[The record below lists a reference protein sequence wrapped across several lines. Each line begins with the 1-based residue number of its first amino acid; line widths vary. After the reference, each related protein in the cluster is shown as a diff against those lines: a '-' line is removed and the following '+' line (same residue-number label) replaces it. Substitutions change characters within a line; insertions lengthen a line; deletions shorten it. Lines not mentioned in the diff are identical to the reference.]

1 MCGTS
6 QVKCVGRPMTRRFS
20 RTTGELW
27 LLAWSVPAIFGLL
40 AALALALAVLGALSP
55 KPLAGLVFGLV
66 FVRLVAMIQSTL
78 PRAARPDDERSDPV
92 VTLKAQTLPDVD
104 ALVGAAV
111 RDAGFRGSVTVEIRQ
126 DGAISVEPS
135 ATGLVVCVGFS
146 QLVLLDRAALG
157 LLLGRELR
165 AACRDPHRRRAAGS
179 AVRAFDASDA
189 RFSDGVS
196 PLRRPMHALTRRLR
210 LRVQELTRR
219 GELQADLA
227 AAGDTGREAL
237 ACAIAAAATVGTLA
251 EEFWFTEVQV
261 VLHAGQ
267 LPPFAAGLRTF
278 ATRRLTAA
286 DPGALVSAALD
297 DVQAWDLFPAPG
309 DRIGALHP
317 AEPSAVL
324 ALLVTTEGRAED
336 EGLPAIE
343 AELLSVIASRA
354 NLTFTPTTWH
364 DALLAAFMW
373 DARSLIADHRD
384 WLEGLDL
391 ESLPPA
397 LMALGSPEPVED
409 PGDPR
414 ATALLALLTLTLLA
428 DGWTLEAG
436 PGAPYLL
443 RRGEMSTWPFAIGA
457 ALQSREASSAD
468 FDDWCR
474 ACGVERLLDVDEV
487 LDEESIAASSPL
499 PDALRHAASAS
510 ASAVGVPAG
519 EELVGATT
527 GLWSSRSEKV
537 VGVLGVG
544 VLMLFAAPVIILP
557 GWRSVDPGSG
567 DPAAA
572 RLAWAALAAFVLV
585 IVVRVLASVRKSFLS
600 RPTLTLDATGALTI
614 VHPALLRTP
623 LVLPRDVLLAAD
635 VDTSDRDE
643 RFAVLD
649 GAGPLTP
656 AGPQVLGFLWDRV
669 RGSRI
674 PLLDAEPG
682 RPNVAIVLRR
692 AVEAPRPTRGTPLH
706 STLKGE
712 RIDALLLRSADPEA
726 ARDLLANV
734 GILRPLT
741 LEDLEAASPVS

>member
-1 MCGTS
+1 
-6 QVKCVGRPMTRRFS
+6 MTRRFS
-20 RTTGELW
+20 RTTAELW

-40 AALALALAVLGALSP
+40 AAPVLALAVLGALSP
-55 KPLAGLVFGLV
+55 RPLAGLIFGLV
-66 FVRLVAMIQSTL
+66 FVRLVAMIQSIV
-78 PRAARPDDERSDPV
+78 PRAARRDDQRGDPV

-111 RDAGFRGSVTVEIRQ
+111 RDAGFRGSVTIEIRQ
-126 DGAISVEPS
+126 DAAITVERS
-135 ATGLVVCVGFS
+135 ATGLVVFVGFS
-146 QLVLLDRAALG
+146 QLVLLDRPALG

-165 AACRDPHRRRAAGS
+165 DAFRDPYRRRAA
-179 AVRAFDASDA
+179 AFALRAFAASDA

-196 PLRRPMHALTRRLR
+196 PLRRPMHALTGCLR
-210 LRVQELTRR
+210 SRVRHLTRA
-219 GELQADLA
+219 ADSRVDRA

-237 ACAIAAAATVGTLA
+237 ACAIAAAATIARLA
-251 EEFWFTEVQV
+251 EDFWFTEVQV
-261 VLHAGQ
+261 VLHAGR

-278 ATRRLTAA
+278 AARRLENS
-286 DPGALVSAALD
+286 DPGAAVGAALEE
-297 DVQAWDLFPAPG
+297 VEEPGVFPAPG
-309 DRIGALHP
+309 DRIGALDR
-317 AEPSAVL
+317 AEPAVVL
-324 ALLVTTEGRAED
+324 ALLVTTEDRPED

-343 AELLSVIASRA
+343 AELLSGIASRA
-354 NLTFTPTTWH
+354 NLTFTPATWPA
-364 DALLAAFMW
+364 ALLAALTLH
-373 DARSLIADHRD
+373 ARSLIAEHRD

-391 ESLPPA
+391 ASVPPT
-397 LMALGSPEPVED
+397 LMALGGPGPD
-409 PGDPR
+409 GAPGDPR
-414 ATALLALLTLTLLA
+414 ATALLALLMLTLMA
-428 DGWTLEAG
+428 DGWTLDAE

-443 RRGEMSTWPFAIGA
+443 RRGEVTTWPFAIGA
-457 ALQSREASSAD
+457 ALQSRAATPED
-468 FDDWCR
+468 FEDWCH
-474 ACGVERLLDVDEV
+474 ACDVQRLLDVDDV
-487 LDEESIAASSPL
+487 LDEESMAASSPL
-499 PDALRHAASAS
+499 PDALRHSAS
-510 ASAVGVPAG
+510 VSACAVEIPAG

-537 VGVLGVG
+537 VGFLGLA
-544 VLMLFAAPVIILP
+544 VLMLFAAPVILLP

-567 DPAAA
+567 DPVAA
-572 RLAWAALAAFVLV
+572 RLAWAALAAFVLAL
-585 IVVRVLASVRKSFLS
+585 VVRVLASVRRSFLS

-635 VDTSDRDE
+635 VDTSESDE
-643 RFAVLD
+643 RFAVVD
-649 GAGPLTP
+649 GRGPLTP

-712 RIDALLLRSADPEA
+712 RIDALLLRSADPDA

-741 LEDLEAASPVS
+741 VEDLEAASPLS

>member
-1 MCGTS
+1 
-6 QVKCVGRPMTRRFS
+6 MTRRFS

-55 KPLAGLVFGLV
+55 IPLAGLGFGLV

-78 PRAARPDDERSDPV
+78 PRTAGNDDRGDPV
-92 VTLKAQTLPDVD
+92 VRLKPHTLPEVD
-104 ALVGAAV
+104 AQVRAAV
-111 RDAGFRGSVTVEIRQ
+111 RDAGFRGNVTVEIRQ
-126 DGAISVEPS
+126 DGATNVEPS
-135 ATGLVVCVGFS
+135 ASGLAVGVGLS
-146 QLVLLDRAALG
+146 QLVLLDRGALG
-157 LLLGRELR
+157 LLLGRDLR
-165 AACRDPHRRRAAGS
+165 DAFRDPHRRTAA
-179 AVRAFDASDA
+179 AFALRAFDASDA

-210 LRVQELTRR
+210 VRVRNLTRAA
-219 GELQADLA
+219 EIHADSA
-227 AAGDTGREAL
+227 AAGDTGRDAL
-237 ACAIAAAATVGTLA
+237 ACAIAAAATVEALTRD
-251 EEFWFTEVQV
+251 FWFTEVQV

-267 LPPFAAGLRTF
+267 LPPFATGLRTF
-278 ATRRLTAA
+278 ASRQLEAA
-286 DPGALVSAALD
+286 DPDSLVGVALSDPSASEI
-297 DVQAWDLFPAPG
+297 FPAPG
-309 DRIGALHP
+309 DRVGALGT
-317 AEPSAVL
+317 AEPAGVL
-324 ALLVTTEGRAED
+324 ALLVTTGNRSPD
-336 EGLPAIE
+336 DRLPAIE
-343 AELLSVIASRA
+343 AELISAIASRA
-354 NLTFTPTTWH
+354 NLTLTPATWH
-364 DALLAAFMW
+364 SALLAAFTW
-373 DARSLIADHRD
+373 NARSLIADHRE

-391 ESLPPA
+391 ESVPSA
-397 LMALGSPEPVED
+397 LMALGSPQSGEE

-414 ATALLALLTLTLLA
+414 ATALLALLALTLLA
-428 DGWTLEAG
+428 DGWTFDAE

-443 RRGEMSTWPFAIGA
+443 RRDEVTTWPFAIGA
-457 ALQSREASSAD
+457 ALQSRDASRED
-468 FDDWCR
+468 FHDWCR
-474 ACGVERLLDVDEV
+474 TCGVERLLDVDEV
-487 LDEESIAASSPL
+487 LDEESIPASSPL
-499 PDALRHAASAS
+499 PDVLRHAASAPATAAGIP
-510 ASAVGVPAG
+510 AS

-537 VGVLGVG
+537 VGVLGLG

-557 GWRSVDPGSG
+557 GLRAVDPGGG
-567 DPAAA
+567 DPVAA
-572 RLAWAALAAFVLV
+572 RLAWAALAAFVLAL
-585 IVVRVLASVRKSFLS
+585 VVRVLASVRRSFLS

-635 VDTSDRDE
+635 VDTSDSDE

-649 GAGPLTP
+649 GTGPLTP
-656 AGPQVLGFLWDRV
+656 AGPQILGFLWDRV

-712 RIDALLLRSADPEA
+712 RIDALLLRSADPDA

-741 LEDLEAASPVS
+741 AEDLEAAAPVS